1 MATSPP
7 GIPPEIQELVRSE
20 GKKLAARLTQDMKR
34 RERRLVAD
42 MKKREKGIM
51 QKVLSALSSSG
62 ERGELSFS
70 RSRNFIYYGTSMYVH
85 TAFHNKIGTSVQM
98 RTLYAGKKNRTNR
111 IAYLTNQSQYI

>member
-51 QKVLSALSSSG
+51 HKVLSALSSSG
-62 ERGELSFS
+62 ERGEMSFIVDS
-70 RSRNFIYYGTSMYVH
+70 WKLGLPLPL
-85 TAFHNKIGTSVQM
+85 K
-98 RTLYAGKKNRTNR
+98 AGGWE
-111 IAYLTNQSQYI
+111 